1 MKKTILLTIAAATF
15 IISSAQSSTVINRI
29 IDISEYDQKLDN
41 ETKKADSVLADQ
53 FKKAKALNAE
63 ANKKYSQATRMAQ
76 SFDTTTI
83 VKGDT
88 LFITSTKAKVL
99 VIGSKVFSIP
109 DLGNPGTVNLN
120 VPMQWVIAN
129 YQYLENSTGGLSKKQ
144 VEDLQQPLKGYYDY
158 YQYLVQ
164 QQRQSQQKQ

>member
-1 MKKTILLTIAAATF
+1 MKKTILLAIAAVAFT
-15 IISSAQSSTVINRI
+15 ISTAQSSTEIKHATAI
-29 IDISEYDQKLDN
+29 LKDAQKLND
-41 ETKKADSVLADQ
+41 ETKKMQSDILKEVNQA
-53 FKKAKALNAE
+53 KKTYN
-63 ANKKYSQATRMAQ
+63 QAIKMAQ
-76 SFDTTTI
+76 SFDTSTV

-88 LFITSTKAKVL
+88 LFITNTKAKVL
-99 VIGSKVFSIP
+99 VIGSKIFSIP

-120 VPMQWVIAN
+120 VPMQWIIAN

-164 QQRQSQQKQ
+164 QQRQQAQQNQPKQ